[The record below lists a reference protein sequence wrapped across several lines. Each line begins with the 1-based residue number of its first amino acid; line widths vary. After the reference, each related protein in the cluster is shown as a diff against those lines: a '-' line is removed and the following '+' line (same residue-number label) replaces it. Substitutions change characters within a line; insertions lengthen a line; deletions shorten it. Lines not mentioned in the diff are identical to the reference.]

1 MYTATRCI
9 GFLTGVGVMDGGG
22 LGFLLRGF
30 TVAAVGDSSLRY
42 VSFRMTDAPRCPPGH
57 PLRTSLRSFASLSS
71 VFLGFAKGRYAPLW
85 IPACAGMTVGAREWR
100 VWHGNDG
107 CDGVLNHDG
116 RDGE

>member
-42 VSFRMTDAPRCPPGH
+42 ASFRMTDAPPAVRPGIPCEHRFARSRPYRRSSWALRRGGMHPSGFPP
-57 PLRTSLRSFASLSS
+57 
-71 VFLGFAKGRYAPLW
+71 
-85 IPACAGMTVGAREWR
+85 ARE
-100 VWHGNDG
+100 
-107 CDGVLNHDG
+107 
-116 RDGE
+116 